1 MLTSWRVRLSKVCS
15 AMASQ
20 ILFVASEMSPDSVFR
35 QEIISSNRRC
45 RANTGRYRNTF
56 AGVLCPFQSLCCQ
69 NMLTDNADVPDFSTL
84 FNTLKLQAGHEVV
97 LLLRSLEC

>member
-1 MLTSWRVRLSKVCS
+1 
-15 AMASQ
+15 
-20 ILFVASEMSPDSVFR
+20 MSPGLCIFVKKASAGTEGVGQTQLLYHKHVLPAFFAL
-35 QEIISSNRRC
+35 SS
-45 RANTGRYRNTF
+45 
-56 AGVLCPFQSLCCQ
+56 PLCCQ